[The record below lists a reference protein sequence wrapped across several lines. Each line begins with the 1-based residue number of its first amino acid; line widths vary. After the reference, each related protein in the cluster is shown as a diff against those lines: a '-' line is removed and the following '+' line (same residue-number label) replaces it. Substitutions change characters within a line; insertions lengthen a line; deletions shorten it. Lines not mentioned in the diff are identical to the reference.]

1 VAPDGS
7 PDSSYADPFWGMCR
21 FMMIITRVT
30 PECGPLVMVLGM
42 GRELGGET
50 LISWVGVM
58 IVHHFLKPI
67 IQEKQA
73 CETGE
78 RINEDRD

>member
-1 VAPDGS
+1 MVL
-7 PDSSYADPFWGMCR
+7 FL
-21 FMMIITRVT
+21 MIITGVA
-30 PECGPLVMVLGM
+30 PEGGPLVMVLGM
-42 GRELGGET
+42 GRELGGEI
-50 LISWVGVM
+50 LISRVVVL
-58 IVHHFLKPI
+58 IVHHFLKSI

>member
-1 VAPDGS
+1 
-7 PDSSYADPFWGMCR
+7 
-21 FMMIITRVT
+21 
-30 PECGPLVMVLGM
+30 MVLGM